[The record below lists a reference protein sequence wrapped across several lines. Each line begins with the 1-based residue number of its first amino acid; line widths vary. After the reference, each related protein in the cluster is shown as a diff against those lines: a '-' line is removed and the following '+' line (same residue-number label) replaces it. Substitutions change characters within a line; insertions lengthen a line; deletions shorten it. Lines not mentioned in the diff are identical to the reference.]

1 MGAAADTNSN
11 HTVEKYEFPAFIK
24 HMASADLRSSHMAEQ
39 VHSLNPRVVTPD
51 PGQKVVWPGF
61 RALLFT
67 SQTSLCRCASSNY
80 IPALLWP
87 PASLIQDAV
96 ILVIRF
102 LWRTVAQ
109 QSSCLQSLY
118 SHHILVIC
126 ATRVCAGHLIML
138 VRNSLCVLYGITM
151 GNERDCR
158 GLYLVQ
164 VLPASSDSESEEEAA
179 EADQRLQS
187 VLTHS
192 LETLHSKDKDR
203 QK

>member
-1 MGAAADTNSN
+1 
-11 HTVEKYEFPAFIK
+11 
-24 HMASADLRSSHMAEQ
+24 
-39 VHSLNPRVVTPD
+39 
-51 PGQKVVWPGF
+51 
-61 RALLFT
+61 
-67 SQTSLCRCASSNY
+67 
-80 IPALLWP
+80 
-87 PASLIQDAV
+87 
-96 ILVIRF
+96 
-102 LWRTVAQ
+102 
-109 QSSCLQSLY
+109 
-118 SHHILVIC
+118 
-126 ATRVCAGHLIML
+126 ML